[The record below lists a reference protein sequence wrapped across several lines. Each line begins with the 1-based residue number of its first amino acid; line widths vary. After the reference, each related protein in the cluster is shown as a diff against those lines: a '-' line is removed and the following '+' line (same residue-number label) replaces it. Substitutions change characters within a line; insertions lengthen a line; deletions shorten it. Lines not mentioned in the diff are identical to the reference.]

1 MSEDGAKKH
10 SLVKAVT
17 GPINMAVVGAAAI
30 GAVALHSWPV
40 VALGGVAYAALVAWD
55 FVSGSE
61 KKKGSRA
68 ERTTLP
74 DPGKLKDQATRSA
87 VLTIRGAQA
96 ELARVLHETSEDVKA
111 NLALALISADEL
123 VERAAV
129 LARRSEDLGK
139 YLSMID
145 PRVLEADV
153 AQLRQRVASTE
164 DPEAKAQYDTARKA
178 REEHLGVILEL
189 GKTKERVSA
198 SLLGIAATL
207 EGLPAKVVRMRALD
221 EHAMDEASG
230 SVKDELDRMNGEMK
244 SLEDTLASIAEAVK
258 K

>member
-10 SLVKAVT
+10 PLVTAVT
-17 GPINMAVVGAAAI
+17 GPVNMAVVGAAAI

-55 FVSGSE
+55 FVSGNE
-61 KKKGSRA
+61 KKGSRA

-74 DPGKLKDQATRSA
+74 DPSKLKDPATRSA
-87 VLTIRGAQA
+87 VQTIRGAQA
-96 ELARVLHETSEDVKA
+96 ELARVLDETPEEVKA
-111 NLALALISADEL
+111 NLALALISAEEL
-123 VERAAV
+123 VGRAAV

-139 YLSMID
+139 YLAVID
-145 PRVLEADV
+145 TRVLEADV
-153 AQLRQRVASTE
+153 AQLRLRVESTQ

-221 EHAMDEASG
+221 ENAMDEASG